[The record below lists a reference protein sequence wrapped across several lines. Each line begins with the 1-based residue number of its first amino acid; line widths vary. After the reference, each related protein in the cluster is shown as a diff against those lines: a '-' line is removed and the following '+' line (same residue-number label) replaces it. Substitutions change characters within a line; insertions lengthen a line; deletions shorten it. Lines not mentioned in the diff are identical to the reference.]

1 VKWKPPPK
9 RHPKLSVAI
18 PASLVADI
26 PHLREKTVKIG
37 LIGRALAIFRVDE
50 AIIFP
55 DQISQNQKREAELID
70 MILSYIETP
79 QYLRKRLF
87 RIRPELRY
95 AGILP
100 PLRTPHHPLRNRKKD
115 LKIGEYREGV
125 VTRAGQKKIHVEI
138 GVEHAIPVPNVH
150 VPVGTRVTVRI
161 IEDGEHLKAE
171 LADRTEIGEYW
182 GYEVTT
188 SKDPFS
194 RMLKKK
200 RFDLVVATSRKGESL
215 TKIADSLLAELKKA
229 KSVLVAFGSPTNGL
243 QEIMA
248 QERHRLEEI
257 SDFVINTI
265 PNQATATVRTE
276 EALYATLAALNLLTA
291 GEQNLRQG

>member
-1 VKWKPPPK
+1 
-9 RHPKLSVAI
+9 
-18 PASLVADI
+18 
-26 PHLREKTVKIG
+26 
-37 LIGRALAIFRVDE
+37 
-50 AIIFP
+50 
-55 DQISQNQKREAELID
+55 
-70 MILSYIETP
+70 
-79 QYLRKRLF
+79 
-87 RIRPELRY
+87 
-95 AGILP
+95 
-100 PLRTPHHPLRNRKKD
+100 
-115 LKIGEYREGV
+115 
-125 VTRAGQKKIHVEI
+125 
-138 GVEHAIPVPNVH
+138 VH
-150 VPVGTRVTVRI
+150 IPVGTRITVRI

-171 LADRTEIGEYW
+171 LVDPTEIEEYW
-182 GYEVTT
+182 GYKVTT

-243 QEIMA
+243 QEIVA

-276 EALYATLAALNLLTA
+276 EALYATLTALNLLRA
-291 GEQNLRQG
+291 REQHLRQG